1 MVTEDILVKYLA
13 GETEPHEVAMIEQW
27 RKQSADNEKHFR
39 QLETL
44 WKSSEGL
51 KSSNSV
57 NVDAAWD
64 KVKSRMNTKA
74 KGKIV
79 TLGTRWL
86 AAASIILLL
95 GVGVYLFNRNSDT
108 KEDMVTLSVKG
119 STEKLRLSDG
129 TSIVLQGGSL
139 SYPKVFEGNKRRVKL
154 ESGKAFFEVAPDK
167 EKPFEIESNNTLV
180 TVVGTEFEVNSDG
193 KSTQVQ
199 VREGKVRFSTPGGET
214 MLTAG
219 MGARYYQAE
228 KRLEKMEVK
237 SHNAFAYTTGKLVFE
252 NEPLAEVIAD
262 LEAYYPGT
270 EFVFESQAIK
280 NCKFNSSFQGESL
293 DHVLEVI
300 KATLQ
305 IEVERIPG
313 SERIILRGKGCL

>member
-27 RKQSADNEKHFR
+27 RKESAANEKHFR

-44 WKSSEGL
+44 WKGSEGL

-57 NVDAAWD
+57 STDAAWD
-64 KVKSRMNTKA
+64 KVKSRMNA
-74 KGKIV
+74 PARGRIAR
-79 TLGTRWL
+79 LSTRWL

-95 GVGVYLFNRNSDT
+95 GVGVYFFNRSD
-108 KEDMVTLSVKG
+108 EAEQDMVMLNVKG
-119 STEKLRLSDG
+119 STEKLKLGDG

-139 SYPKVFEGNKRRVKL
+139 SYPKVFGEGKRKVTL
-154 ESGKAFFEVAPDK
+154 EAGKAFFDVAPDQ
-167 EKPFEIESNNTLV
+167 ERPFEIESNNTTV
-180 TVVGTEFEVNSDG
+180 TVVGTEFEVSTDG
-193 KSTQVQ
+193 KTTQVQ

-219 MGARYYQAE
+219 MGARYYQKE

-237 SHNAFAYTTGKLVFE
+237 SPNAFAYTNGKLVFE
-252 NEPLAEVIAD
+252 NEPLADVIAD
-262 LEAYYPGT
+262 LESYYPGT
-270 EFVFESQAIK
+270 EFVFESQAIR

-293 DHVLEVI
+293 DHVLEII

-305 IEVERIPG
+305 IEAERIPG
-313 SERIILRGKGCL
+313 SGKIILKGKGCL